1 LDFYVVNDGEMGL
14 NIKLD
19 LKNVYRVT
27 LRDAEQRV
35 CEFDTTLSAGEKMRL
50 GVKISLD
57 SPSGWQNLQFGLR
70 AFKKGW

>member
-1 LDFYVVNDGEMGL
+1 MGL

-50 GVKISLD
+50 GVKISLETHPLVGKTYNW
-57 SPSGWQNLQFGLR
+57 PSGL
-70 AFKKGW
+70 